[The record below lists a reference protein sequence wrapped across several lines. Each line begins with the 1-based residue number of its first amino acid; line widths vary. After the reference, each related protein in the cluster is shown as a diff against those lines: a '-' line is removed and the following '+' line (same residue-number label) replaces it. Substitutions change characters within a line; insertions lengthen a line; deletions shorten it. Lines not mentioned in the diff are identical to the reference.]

1 MTPEQVTGIIF
12 CGGRGRRLGG
22 VEKPLIR
29 IGDKPLVAYAV
40 DRLRPQVGR
49 IILSVGADAQ
59 GYEQLGC
66 DLVPDATPDQG
77 PLGGLVSALDSVTT
91 DWVQTCPADA
101 PWTAP
106 NLVERLTMDAEA
118 QGAAVAHDGQ
128 QRQNLTLLLR
138 RDAADSLA
146 RFYHAGGR
154 AIHRWLD
161 AEDIE
166 HTDLS
171 EIADSFIN
179 INTPGELAAF
189 RDAVQGAS
197 S

>member
-1 MTPEQVTGIIF
+1 MHKATSS
-12 CGGRGRRLGG
+12 
-22 VEKPLIR
+22 
-29 IGDKPLVAYAV
+29 LVATWCRMQ
-40 DRLRPQVGR
+40 RLTKARSG
-49 IILSVGADAQ
+49 
-59 GYEQLGC
+59 
-66 DLVPDATPDQG
+66 
-77 PLGGLVSALDSVTT
+77 
-91 DWVQTCPADA
+91 DWSRRWIASLQIGFQTCPADA